1 MTDYDKKNSNKEKHD
16 KAVIEAFKKR
26 MDGSMVD
33 LSKLPYKD
41 AIFVKAL
48 IECLKETTLR
58 FKVPKMKEFLKRFKQ
73 ETQTKEQDL
82 IFLNSVT
89 EQKSLTN
96 YPPYNPK
103 SLNTKGEGKYSYE
116 AAANLAALSDPLPPK
131 KPKKN
136 KFRYQCGR
144 CGRIG
149 HNRRSCTFKTHVN
162 GGTLIRKPKRKK
174 K

>member
-1 MTDYDKKNSNKEKHD
+1 MTEHDKKDKKKTKEDYDK
-16 KAVIEAFKKR
+16 AVVEAFKNR
-26 MDGSMVD
+26 MDGSTID

-96 YPPYNPK
+96 YPAYSP
-103 SLNTKGEGKYSYE
+103 KGESKYSYE
-116 AAANLAALSDPLPPK
+116 SAANLAALSDPLPPK
-131 KPKKN
+131 KPKKT
-136 KFRYQCGR
+136 KRKHRCGR
-144 CGRIG
+144 CGRVG
-149 HNRRSCTFKTHVN
+149 HNARTCTYKTHVN
-162 GGTLIRKPKRKK
+162 GGILIRKPKRKK

>member
-1 MTDYDKKNSNKEKHD
+1 MTEHDKKDKKKTKEDYDK
-16 KAVIEAFKKR
+16 AVVEAFKNR
-26 MDGSMVD
+26 MDGSTID

-96 YPPYNPK
+96 YPAYDPPESKYSYAGPK
-103 SLNTKGEGKYSYE
+103 SLDALRE
-116 AAANLAALSDPLPPK
+116 AAREPLPPK
-131 KPKKN
+131 NPKKT
-136 KFRYQCGR
+136 KREHRCGR
-144 CGRIG
+144 CGRVG
-149 HNRRSCTFKTHVN
+149 HNARTCTYKTHAN
-162 GGTLIRKPKRKK
+162 GGILIRKPKRKK

>member
-1 MTDYDKKNSNKEKHD
+1 MTEHDKKDTKEKYD
-16 KAVIEAFKKR
+16 KAVVEAFKNR
-26 MDGSMVD
+26 MDGSKVD

-48 IECLKETTLR
+48 IECLKETTLK

-96 YPPYNPK
+96 YPAYDTTK
-103 SLNTKGEGKYSYE
+103 SK
-116 AAANLAALSDPLPPK
+116 
-131 KPKKN
+131 
-136 KFRYQCGR
+136 
-144 CGRIG
+144 
-149 HNRRSCTFKTHVN
+149 
-162 GGTLIRKPKRKK
+162 
-174 K
+174 